1 MAVIGGGNLSVFYTV
16 DEVYGTLGSTRLA
29 TFTKKVKTSVSRT
42 NFTLDQNEDSP
53 ALTDFFDL
61 YAPVQQ
67 ATNDSGEYED
77 GVKFNSATASSQTLL
92 QVIYGGK
99 LADSTTSTTT
109 KRKVV
114 LMLCKLA
121 QDTGSFDLESG
132 KYTKPK
138 VSGEVVNNDVAIV
151 VPTLAFD
158 TVLCQASTIVAVTIP
173 VDTGYKEVWITCLK

>member
-16 DEVYGTLGSTRLA
+16 NETYGTLGTTALA

-53 ALTDFFDL
+53 ELTTFFDT
-61 YAPVQQ
+61 YAPIQQ

-99 LADSTTSTTT
+99 LADSTSATVT
-109 KRKVV
+109 KRKVI

-138 VSGEVVNNDVAIV
+138 VSGDVVNNDVAIIV
-151 VPTLAFD
+151 TPATF
-158 TVLCQASTIVAVTIP
+158 STSYVSSPATVTIP
-173 VDTGYKEVWITCLK
+173 VDTGYKEIWITCDK

>member
-1 MAVIGGGNLSVFYTV
+1 MAVIGGGNLSVFFTAS
-16 DEVYGTLGSTRLA
+16 ETTGISGTTALA
-29 TFTKKVKTSVSRT
+29 TFNKKIKTSVSRT

-53 ALTDFFDL
+53 ELTTFFDT
-61 YAPVQQ
+61 YAPVSQ

-92 QVIYGGK
+92 QVVYGGK
-99 LADSTTSTTT
+99 LADSSSSTQT

-121 QDTGSFDLESG
+121 QDTGSFDMESG

-138 VSGEVVNNDVAIV
+138 VSGEVINNDVLV
-151 VPTLAFD
+151 TVGTSNFSTLYVSSPV
-158 TVLCQASTIVAVTIP
+158 TVTIP
-173 VDTGYKEVWITCLK
+173 LDTGYKEVWITCDK

>member
-1 MAVIGGGNLSVFYTV
+1 MAVIGGGNLSVFYTAN
-16 DEVYGTLGSTRLA
+16 ETYGTLGSTKLA
-29 TFTKKVKTSVSRT
+29 TFTKKIKTSVSRT

-53 ALTDFFDL
+53 ELTDFFDT
-61 YAPVQQ
+61 YAPVSQ

-92 QVIYGGK
+92 QIIYGGK
-99 LADSTTSTTT
+99 LADATSASTT

-121 QDTGSFDLESG
+121 QDTGSFDMESG

-138 VSGEVVNNDVAIV
+138 VSGEVVNNDILIT
-151 VPTLAFD
+151 VPGSLFD
-158 TVLCQASTIVAVTIP
+158 TNYVSSPVTVTIP
-173 VDTGYKEVWITCLK
+173 IDTGYKEIWITCNK

>member
-16 DEVYGTLGSTRLA
+16 NETYGTLGTTALA

-53 ALTDFFDL
+53 ELTTFFET
-61 YAPVQQ
+61 YAPIQQ

-99 LADSTTSTTT
+99 LADSTSGTTT
-109 KRKVV
+109 KRKVI

-138 VSGEVVNNDVAIV
+138 VSGDVVNNDVLIT
-151 VPTLAFD
+151 VPGSLF
-158 TVLCQASTIVAVTIP
+158 STAYVSSPATVTIP
-173 VDTGYKEVWITCLK
+173 VDSGYKEIWISCDK

>member
-1 MAVIGGGNLSVFYTV
+1 MAVIGGGNYSAFYTA
-16 DEVYGTLGSTRLA
+16 DEVTGGVGSTLLVS
-29 TFTKKVKTSVSRT
+29 FTKKVKTSVSRT

-53 ALTDFFDL
+53 ELTAFFDA

-77 GVKFNSATASSQTLL
+77 GVKFNSGTANSQTLL
-92 QVIYGGK
+92 QIVYGGK
-99 LADSTTSTTT
+99 LADSGSSPTT

-121 QDTGSFDLESG
+121 QDTGSFDMESG

-138 VSGEVVNNDVAIV
+138 VSGEVVNNDVILTVGTA
-151 VPTLAFD
+151 LFD
-158 TVLCQASTIVAVTIP
+158 VRYVSAAAAVTIP
-173 VDTGYKEVWITCLK
+173 VDTGYKEVWITCSK

>member
-1 MAVIGGGNLSVFYTV
+1 MAVIGGGNLSVFFTASETAGTV
-16 DEVYGTLGSTRLA
+16 GSTALA
-29 TFTKKVKTSVSRT
+29 TFNKKIKTSVSRT

-53 ALTDFFDL
+53 ELTTFFDS
-61 YAPVQQ
+61 YAPISQ

-92 QVIYGGK
+92 QVVYGGK
-99 LADSTTSTTT
+99 LADATSSTTT

-121 QDTGSFDLESG
+121 QDTGSFDMESG

-138 VSGEVVNNDVAIV
+138 VSGEVINNDVLVTVGSAI
-151 VPTLAFD
+151 F
-158 TVLCQASTIVAVTIP
+158 STAYVSSPVTVTIP
-173 VDTGYKEVWITCLK
+173 VDTGYKEVWITCDK

>member
-1 MAVIGGGNLSVFYTV
+1 MAVIGGGNLSVFFTA
-16 DEVYGTLGSTRLA
+16 DETTGLIGSTKLA

-53 ALTDFFDL
+53 ELTDFFDK

-67 ATNDSGEYED
+67 ATSDSGEYED
-77 GVKFNSATASSQTLL
+77 GVKFNSATANSQTLL
-92 QVIYGGK
+92 QIVYGGK
-99 LADSTTSTTT
+99 LADSGSSNTT

-121 QDTGSFDLESG
+121 QDTGSFDMESG

-138 VSGEVVNNDVAIV
+138 VSGEVVNNDALVTV
-151 VPTLAFD
+151 GTLCFD
-158 TVLCQASTIVAVTIP
+158 TTALIAASIATVTIP
-173 VDTGYKEVWITCLK
+173 VDTGYKEVWIGCTK

>member
-1 MAVIGGGNLSVFYTV
+1 MAVIGGGNLSVFFTA
-16 DEVYGTLGSTRLA
+16 DEVYGTLGSTKLA

-53 ALTDFFDL
+53 ELTAFFDA

-67 ATNDSGEYED
+67 ATSDAGEYED
-77 GVKFNSATASSQTLL
+77 GVKFNSATANSQTLL
-92 QVIYGGK
+92 QIVYGGK
-99 LADSTTSTTT
+99 LASTDALLTT

-121 QDTGSFDLESG
+121 QDTGSFDMESG

-138 VSGEVVNNDVAIV
+138 VSGEVVNNDVIV
-151 VPTLAFD
+151 TVGTALFD
-158 TVLCQASTIVAVTIP
+158 VLYVSATAAVTIP
-173 VDTGYKEVWITCLK
+173 IDTGYKEVWITCNK

>member
-1 MAVIGGGNLSVFYTV
+1 MAVIGGGNLSVFYTANETSGV
-16 DEVYGTLGSTRLA
+16 LGTTPLVS
-29 TFTKKVKTSVSRT
+29 FQKKVKTSVSRT
-42 NFTLDQNEDSP
+42 TFTLDQNEDSP
-53 ALTDFFDL
+53 ELTTFFET
-61 YAPVQQ
+61 YAPIQQ
-67 ATNDSGEYED
+67 PTNDAGEYED

-138 VSGEVVNNDVAIV
+138 VSGEVVNNDVAIA

-173 VDTGYKEVWITCLK
+173 IDTGYKEVWITCLK

>member
-1 MAVIGGGNLSVFYTV
+1 MAVIGGGNLSVFFTA
-16 DEVYGTLGSTRLA
+16 DEVYGTLGATKLA

-53 ALTDFFDL
+53 DLTTFFDL

-67 ATNDSGEYED
+67 ATSDSGEYED
-77 GVKFNSATASSQTLL
+77 GVKFNSATANSQTLL

-99 LADSTTSTTT
+99 LASTDALTTT

-121 QDTGSFDLESG
+121 QDTGSFDMESG

-138 VSGEVVNNDVAIV
+138 VSGEVVNNDVIV
-151 VPTLAFD
+151 TVGTALFD
-158 TVLCQASTIVAVTIP
+158 VLYVSAAAAVTIP
-173 VDTGYKEVWITCLK
+173 IDTGYKEVWITCNK

>member
-1 MAVIGGGNLSVFYTV
+1 MAVIGGGNLSVFFTA
-16 DEVYGTLGSTRLA
+16 DEVYGTLGSTKLA

-53 ALTDFFDL
+53 ELTSFFDA

-67 ATNDSGEYED
+67 ATSDAGEYED
-77 GVKFNSATASSQTLL
+77 GVKFNSATANSQTLL

-99 LADSTTSTTT
+99 LASTDGLTTT

-121 QDTGSFDLESG
+121 QDTGSFDMESG

-138 VSGEVVNNDVAIV
+138 VSGEVVNNDVAV
-151 VPTLAFD
+151 AVGTLIFD
-158 TVLCQASTIVAVTIP
+158 TNLLQATSIVTVTIP
-173 VDTGYKEVWITCLK
+173 IDTGYKEVWITCLK

>member
-1 MAVIGGGNLSVFYTV
+1 MAVIGGGNLSVFFTAS
-16 DEVYGTLGSTRLA
+16 ETTGISGTTPLA
-29 TFTKKVKTSVSRT
+29 TFNKKIKTSVSRT

-53 ALTDFFDL
+53 ELTTFFDT
-61 YAPVQQ
+61 YAPVSQ

-92 QVIYGGK
+92 QVVYGGK
-99 LADSTTSTTT
+99 LASTESGQT

-121 QDTGSFDLESG
+121 QDTGSFDMESG

-138 VSGEVVNNDVAIV
+138 VSGEVVNNDVV
-151 VPTLAFD
+151 VTVGTSNFSTLYVSSPV
-158 TVLCQASTIVAVTIP
+158 TVTIP
-173 VDTGYKEVWITCLK
+173 LDTGYKEIWISCDK

>member
-16 DEVYGTLGSTRLA
+16 NETYGTLGTTALA

-53 ALTDFFDL
+53 ELTTFFDT
-61 YAPVQQ
+61 YAPIQQ
-67 ATNDSGEYED
+67 ATNDIGEYED

-99 LADSTTSTTT
+99 LADSTYATVT
-109 KRKVV
+109 KRKVI

-138 VSGEVVNNDVAIV
+138 VSGDVVNNDIAI
-151 VPTLAFD
+151 
-158 TVLCQASTIVAVTIP
+158 TVTPATFSTSYVSSPATVTIP
-173 VDTGYKEVWITCLK
+173 VDTGYKEIWITCDK

>member
-99 LADSTTSTTT
+99 LADSTTAIVT

-173 VDTGYKEVWITCLK
+173 IDTGYKEVWITCLK

>member
-1 MAVIGGGNLSVFYTV
+1 MAVIGGGNLSVFFTA
-16 DEVYGTLGSTRLA
+16 DETTGALGTLKVG

-53 ALTDFFDL
+53 ELTSFFDS

-77 GVKFNSATASSQTLL
+77 GVKYNSGTANSQTLL
-92 QVIYGGK
+92 QIVYGGK
-99 LADSTTSTTT
+99 LATSGATTQ
-109 KRKVV
+109 RKVV

-121 QDTGSFDLESG
+121 QDTGSFDMESG

-138 VSGEVVNNDVAIV
+138 VSGEVVNNDAV
-151 VPTLAFD
+151 VTVGTLAFD
-158 TVLCQASTIVAVTIP
+158 TAFLIAASIATVTIP
-173 VDTGYKEVWITCLK
+173 VDTGYKEVWIGCTK

>member
-1 MAVIGGGNLSVFYTV
+1 MAVIGGGNLSVFYTANETSGV
-16 DEVYGTLGSTRLA
+16 LGTTPLVS
-29 TFTKKVKTSVSRT
+29 FQKKVKTSVSRT
-42 NFTLDQNEDSP
+42 TFTLDQNEDSP
-53 ALTDFFDL
+53 ELTTFFET
-61 YAPVQQ
+61 YAPIQQ
-67 ATNDSGEYED
+67 ATNDAGEYED

-138 VSGEVVNNDVAIV
+138 VSGEVVNNDVAIA

-173 VDTGYKEVWITCLK
+173 IDTGYKEVWITCLK